1 MSIFKKK
8 HTKEPDEKLI
18 ALSDKII
25 KALNYT
31 PPEYTHSPE
40 FIKTPEEALSEAR
53 SEVAKLQVI
62 DAYIDDFRDSFID
75 SDTRHE
81 IDEGKRQYNYHI
93 GSILHI
99 TEQAMDDKIKS
110 ECIKNMLE
118 RAIEE
123 NEKDLSYYSLLEA
136 N

>member
-8 HTKEPDEKLI
+8 AQEPDEKRVT
-18 ALSDKII
+18 LSDKII

-31 PPEYTHSPE
+31 PPEYTHSPG
-40 FIKTPEEALSEAR
+40 FIRTSEEALNEAR
-53 SEVAKLQVI
+53 IVVAKLQVI

-99 TEQAMDDKIKS
+99 TEQAMDDKIKA
-110 ECIKNMLE
+110 ECIKTMLE
-118 RAIEE
+118 RVIEE
-123 NEKDLSYYSLLEA
+123 NEKELSYYSSLLEV